1 MKYGVGFGIWQKTIM
16 KTMQS
21 ADSAMQRCEIKV
33 NEIR

>member
-1 MKYGVGFGIWQKTIM
+1 MKYGVGLGMWQKTIM

-21 ADSAMQRCEIKV
+21 ADSAMQRSGIKV